1 MTAAVLQ
8 NLHKPRMGED
18 SITLDLVTQTPLY
31 TGGIGQWGDQI
42 HPSGLLGSIRFFSCL
57 VARTL
62 GDTGFEDAVW
72 GNAGGDNHHA
82 RGVALRWDVSGLK
95 PVTLPEKLEF
105 QREDI
110 ARKRAWYY
118 NQAYTGRLK
127 LTVTRRNISDKHWNR
142 FLLALR
148 IQIRHGTFGAKDQFG
163 LGVLSADH
171 LPPVKPLNEQ
181 INYPRASGLY
191 LCCFGLVK
199 LGRKPGNRE
208 ELDIPQALRLGLAT
222 RIAMRDALRPSTDAP
237 TAEQQHW
244 KTIRHRMM
252 GVLNEYGSAVNI
264 SAAYPLDDSSSS
276 ASLRFM
282 IRIPRTSEELSQE
295 LSQELIKKQKS
306 QERTEIFKR
315 LFGAFEK
322 LALDGWNIHGITRE
336 FGGNC
341 GGFNHPA
348 KWLNKIAGI

>member
-72 GNAGGDNHHA
+72 VNAGGDNHHA

-95 PVTLPEKLEF
+95 LTQLPEKLEF

-110 ARKRAWYY
+110 GRKRAWYY

-127 LTVTRRNISDKHWNR
+127 LTVTRRNISDNHWNLL
-142 FLLALR
+142 LLALR

-163 LGVLSADH
+163 LGILSADH

-181 INYPRASGLY
+181 INYPHAPGLY
-191 LCCFGLVK
+191 LYGCCFGQVS
-199 LGRKPGNRE
+199 LGQAPGNHD
-208 ELDIPQALRLGLAT
+208 ELDIRQALRLGLAT

-237 TAEQQHW
+237 AAEQQHW

-252 GVLNEYGSAVNI
+252 GALNEYGSAVNI

-282 IRIPRTSEELSQE
+282 IRLTGTSE
-295 LSQELIKKQKS
+295 
-306 QERTEIFKR
+306 ERTEIFRR
-315 LFGAFEK
+315 LRGA
-322 LALDGWNIHGITRE
+322 LNNHVDMHGWNIRGTTYE

-341 GGFNHPA
+341 GGFKHPA
-348 KWLNKIAGI
+348 KWLNKLSGI

>member
-82 RGVALRWDVSGLK
+82 RGVALRWDVTGLK
-95 PVTLPEKLEF
+95 LTQLPEKLEF

-127 LTVTRRNISDKHWNR
+127 LTVTRRNISDNHWNLL
-142 FLLALR
+142 LLALR

-171 LPPVKPLNEQ
+171 LPSVTALNEQ
-181 INYPRASGLY
+181 IKYPIAPGSYLY
-191 LCCFGLVK
+191 GCCFGLVK

-208 ELDIPQALRLGLAT
+208 ELDIRQALRLGLTA
-222 RIAMRDALRPSTDAP
+222 RIAMRDALRPNSDAP
-237 TAEQQHW
+237 PAEQQHW
-244 KTIRHRMM
+244 KAIRHRML
-252 GVLNEYGSAVNI
+252 GSLNEYGSAVNI
-264 SAAYPLDDSSSS
+264 SAAYPLEDSSCSE
-276 ASLRFM
+276 AMRFM
-282 IRIPRTSEELSQE
+282 IRIPRTSEELSN
-295 LSQELIKKQKS
+295 KQGN
-306 QERTEIFKR
+306 ERIEILKR

-322 LALDGWNIHGITRE
+322 LVPDGWNIHGITRE

-348 KWLNKIAGI
+348 KWLNKLAGI